1 VNRQG
6 AQQLNM
12 PSGRSGASTTQAIGF
27 REFVAMAAA
36 LMATQAIAVDTMLPA
51 LPIIAAA
58 LGLRDANHAQWI
70 VTAYLAGVGS
80 GQLFWG
86 LLSDRYGR
94 RSVLLIGLAVY
105 VLSAV
110 LSGLASSF
118 PTLLA
123 WRFAHGLAAASA
135 VVSRSVIRDLFSGRH
150 MARVMSLTFIVFLMV
165 PVMAPSLGQ
174 LILLLA
180 PWRSIFL
187 MFAGFA
193 SLVLVWTLL
202 RLPETLHPEY
212 RMTLTASHILRA
224 TGLVLGNRTSLCYT
238 LALTVMFGSILAYVG
253 MVQQIFQDVFQRPGL
268 MPSVFAVCAGSM
280 GITAFL
286 NSRIVE
292 RIGMRRISHMG
303 LLIFIG
309 ITGVHLLIAARGVES
324 LASFVILQA
333 ATMACIGL
341 TASNFGAM
349 AMEPVG
355 SVAGIGAS
363 LQGFISTFGG
373 AVVGALIGRR
383 FNGSTLPLASGA
395 FTCGLASLGFV
406 LLAEHWRLFRPH
418 HAAAPAGAAAI
429 EHGPG

>member
-1 VNRQG
+1 
-6 AQQLNM
+6 
-12 PSGRSGASTTQAIGF
+12 
-27 REFVAMAAA
+27 
-36 LMATQAIAVDTMLPA
+36 
-51 LPIIAAA
+51 
-58 LGLRDANHAQWI
+58 LRDANHAQWI
-70 VTAYLAGVGS
+70 VTAYLTGVGS

-110 LSGLASSF
+110 LSGLSSSF

-165 PVMAPSLGQ
+165 PVIAPSLGQ

-309 ITGVHLLIAARGVES
+309 ITGVHLLIAVRGVES

-383 FNGSTLPLASGA
+383 FNGSTLPLAGGA

-418 HAAAPAGAAAI
+418 HAAAPAAAAVI

>member
-1 VNRQG
+1 LAKQ
-6 AQQLNM
+6 
-12 PSGRSGASTTQAIGF
+12 PEHSGAVATAIGF

-51 LPIIAAA
+51 LPTIAAA
-58 LGLRDANHAQWI
+58 LGLRNENHSQWI
-70 VTAYLAGVGS
+70 VTAYLAGVGC

-94 RSVLLIGLAVY
+94 RSVLLVGLSVY
-105 VLSAV
+105 VLAAV
-110 LSGLASSF
+110 LTGLSTSF
-118 PTLLA
+118 TTLLA

-135 VVSRSVIRDLFSGRH
+135 VVSRSVIRDLYSGRP

-165 PVMAPSLGQ
+165 PVLAPSLGQ
-174 LILLLA
+174 LMLLLA

-187 MFAGFA
+187 MFGVFA
-193 SLVLVWTLL
+193 AAVLLWAML

-212 RMTLTASHILRA
+212 RLTLTAAHIVRA
-224 TGLVLGNRTSLCYT
+224 AGLVLGNRTSLCYT
-238 LALTVMFGSILAYVG
+238 LGVTVMFGSILAYVG
-253 MVQQIFQDVFQRPGL
+253 MVQQIFEDVFHRPGL
-268 MPSVFAVCAGSM
+268 MPSIFAVCAASM
-280 GITAFL
+280 GVTAFL

-292 RIGMRRISHMG
+292 RVGMRVISHLG
-303 LLIFIG
+303 LLVFIG
-309 ITGVHLLIAARGVES
+309 ITGAHMLIAALGLES
-324 LASFVILQA
+324 LASFVMLQA
-333 ATMACIGL
+333 GTMACIGL
-341 TASNFGAM
+341 IASNFGAM

-395 FTCGLASLGFV
+395 FTCGLASLAFV
-406 LLAEHWRLFRPH
+406 LLAEHWRLFRPQ
-418 HAAAPAGAAAI
+418 HAAAAVL
-429 EHGPG
+429 EHGAVQ